1 MNLKYFD
8 FKSKYK
14 YLNFDLDLS
23 YEFLIYV
30 ENFTNCY
37 LIDLK
42 RFFRRRL
49 EKDFFFNEIWRK
61 TLSNVKYITA
71 IHFSQYPHHHHRHQH
86 YWQVITIVTIAN
98 SSTPHFTTITILP
111 NVDEFSK
118 NLMFL
123 SFFFKGANLQSNTWN
138 KSLFFNISCWK
149 IIVNKQVWY
158 NKQCPK

>member
-1 MNLKYFD
+1 MLVRERERNQRRNVLKKYFDLYFSVVFRYYLNLNFDLNFKVMNLKYFD

-30 ENFTNCY
+30 ENFTNRH

-42 RFFRRRL
+42 KFLRRRL

-111 NVDEFSK
+111 NIDEFSK

-123 SFFFKGANLQSNTWN
+123 
-138 KSLFFNISCWK
+138 
-149 IIVNKQVWY
+149 
-158 NKQCPK
+158 

>member
-1 MNLKYFD
+1 MFRYLNLNFDLNFKVMNLKYFD
-8 FKSKYK
+8 FTSKYK

-30 ENFTNCY
+30 ENFTNRH

-49 EKDFFFNEIWRK
+49 EKDFFLMKFGG
-61 TLSNVKYITA
+61 
-71 IHFSQYPHHHHRHQH
+71 
-86 YWQVITIVTIAN
+86 N

-111 NVDEFSK
+111 NIDEFSK

-123 SFFFKGANLQSNTWN
+123 
-138 KSLFFNISCWK
+138 
-149 IIVNKQVWY
+149 
-158 NKQCPK
+158 